1 MTLRAAVDGVMRTRS
16 ANAAV
21 ATEIVGDDRLSPR
34 VALLG
39 ILGFSTAL
47 WAMLVY
53 AIG

>member
-1 MTLRAAVDGVMRTRS
+1 MTLRAAVAGVVRTRRVHS
-16 ANAAV
+16 AAIE
-21 ATEIVGDDRLSPR
+21 TVGNDDRLSPR

-39 ILGFSTAL
+39 ILGLSTGL